1 MPQHLELLTVGRWV
15 VRALRYGYT
24 SPSTTLLLKS
34 DRTGV
39 NGQGG
44 RTRRAR
50 AIRRSGA
57 ALGHR
62 VRWGP
67 LTACRRAHSW
77 NQVQLAEALHRWQ
90 TDNPDDP
97 TETARRIR
105 TLVVQVS
112 CYESNRTRPRARAV
126 RDSAAVL
133 DVDVL
138 DLLRCR
144 HAAHP
149 PGAAG
154 SVGDYPGRGR
164 HRLGDEPQSLRPRGA
179 EAAPT
184 VIVVQSVAV
193 FNDFLNPLYFLPGEE
208 NATVQLTLFNFQSQ
222 LSTQY
227 NLLFMSILLI
237 TIPPLI
243 MFLFFNRQIVAG
255 LTSGAIKG

>member
-1 MPQHLELLTVGRWV
+1 V

-138 DLLRCR
+138 DLLRVDTPLTLPALR
-144 HAAHP
+144 A
-149 PGAAG
+149 
-154 SVGDYPGRGR
+154 
-164 HRLGDEPQSLRPRGA
+164 RLGTTQAAAATALGMSRSLYAHVEQKRRR
-179 EAAPT
+179 
-184 VIVVQSVAV
+184 
-193 FNDFLNPLYFLPGEE
+193 L
-208 NATVQLTLFNFQSQ
+208 
-222 LSTQY
+222 
-227 NLLFMSILLI
+227 
-237 TIPPLI
+237 
-243 MFLFFNRQIVAG
+243 
-255 LTSGAIKG
+255 